1 MFKPSTPKEFV
12 TAGIAILAMVVLAS
26 LAVTGVRTLGKHD
39 KREAARHASA
49 VGPQA
54 LASSPQNR
62 ARVLASMASQP
73 LAFEANQGQ
82 TDPQVKYM
90 ARGNGYTLFLTAN
103 DAVFTLHSSA
113 REKSAVNSTAIQN
126 SNDGSSA
133 IRLHLVGGNP
143 HSRISAAAQL
153 PSHSN
158 YFIGNDRTRWHA
170 GVPQYARVSFRDAY
184 PGVDMAYYGVQKQLE
199 FDFIV
204 APGTSPHPIRLG
216 VTGAEHI
223 STDHAGNLILAS
235 SAGNVLLHK
244 PVAYQKNNSERQP
257 VEARFVLQAHNQ
269 VSFELGDYDRSREL
283 VIDPSVTYATYLG
296 GTAEDDGNAI
306 AVDGSGNAYV
316 TGQTQSNPFPGTT
329 GGYVGASDVFV
340 TKISANGSTLDY
352 STYVGGLQ
360 DDSGNAIA
368 VDASGNAFI
377 AGGTASSDFPTTAGV
392 LQKTFGGG
400 AHDAFLLELAANG
413 SILYSAFL
421 GGNGDDVANGIAL
434 AGDGSGDVLVVGST
448 GSTNFP
454 TTPNGLQTAIA
465 GTANGFVTRFNALFS
480 ALAYSTYLGG
490 GTGDFA
496 SAVASDGSGNAYVT
510 GGTVNANFVTTQG
523 AYQTTFGGLSDAFVT
538 VINPSG
544 SARVY
549 STFLGGNANDSGL
562 GIAVDGSKDA
572 YVTGSTSSSNFPL
585 GVVRLQ
591 GTLKGSQDAFV
602 SELNPQGS
610 QLLYSTYLG
619 GGGIDA
625 GLAITVDSAANAYVT
640 GMTGSSDFPTANA
653 TQSTYGGQN
662 DAFVSVLNSGGSVLT
677 FSTYLGGS
685 GAENTST
692 SNGGGSL
699 AGIAVDSATNIYVT
713 GSTAST
719 DFPTVSAEQTSAGGT
734 GDAFVAK
741 FLNPPPGFS
750 ITNGALS
757 PTSGTPGV
765 SATATITV
773 TSTTATFS
781 SAVALACSVAP
792 AVAKAPTCSF
802 DKPSVTPPANG
813 TVTATLTVATTG
825 SSAMLEG
832 PSSRRPSGIV
842 YAMLLPIGVI
852 SLLGAGLGVAG
863 SRRKKLLGFFVLGLL
878 VSALLLLPACGGSS
892 GGGGGSGGTPT
903 GPYII
908 TVTGTS
914 GSAAVTGSPTLTLTV
929 N

>member
-1 MFKPSTPKEFV
+1 MFKPSTPKEFR
-12 TAGIAILAMVVLAS
+12 TAGIVILAIVVLAAF
-26 LAVTGVRTLGKHD
+26 AVTGVRTLGKHD
-39 KREAARHASA
+39 KTAIAQHAATR
-49 VGPQA
+49 PQA
-54 LASSPQNR
+54 LATSPQNP
-62 ARVLASMASQP
+62 ARILASMASQP

-82 TDPQVKYM
+82 TDPQVQYM
-90 ARGNGYTLFLTAN
+90 ARGNGYTVFLTAN
-103 DAVFTLHSSA
+103 DAVFALHSASRGA
-113 REKSAVNSTAIQN
+113 EKSAANRPSDQNSTQRSA
-126 SNDGSSA
+126 A
-133 IRLHLVGGNP
+133 IRLHLVGGNTHP
-143 HSRISAAAQL
+143 PVSAASQL

-158 YFIGNDRTRWHA
+158 YFIGNDRTRWHSD
-170 GVPQYARVSFRDAY
+170 VPQYARVSLHDAY
-184 PGVDMAYYGVQKQLE
+184 PGVDMDYYGVQKQLE

-204 APGTSPHPIRLG
+204 APGASPKPIRLG
-216 VTGAEHI
+216 VSGADRL
-223 STDHAGNLILAS
+223 STDEQGNLILAS
-235 SAGNVLLHK
+235 SAGDVLLHK
-244 PVAYQKNNSERQP
+244 PVAYQKKNGERQP
-257 VEARFVLQAHNQ
+257 ITARFVMQAHNQ

-329 GGYVGASDVFV
+329 GGYVGAFDVFV
-340 TKISANGSTLDY
+340 TKISANGLTLDY

-360 DDSGNAIA
+360 NDSGNAIA
-368 VDASGNAFI
+368 VNASGNAFI
-377 AGGTASSDFPTTAGV
+377 AGGTASSDFPTTVGV
-392 LQKTFGGG
+392 LQRTFGGG

-413 SILYSAFL
+413 SLLHSTFL
-421 GGNGDDVANGIAL
+421 GGGGDDVANGIAI
-434 AGDGSGDVLVVGST
+434 AGDGSADVLVVGST

-454 TTPNGLQTAIA
+454 TPNGLQTAIA
-465 GTANGFVTRFNALFS
+465 GTANGFVTRFNPTFS

-510 GGTVNANFVTTQG
+510 GGTLNANFVTTQG
-523 AYQTTFGGLSDAFVT
+523 AYQTTLGGLSDAFVT

-549 STFLGGNANDSGL
+549 STFLGGSSNDSGG
-562 GIAVDGSKDA
+562 GIAVDSSQDA
-572 YVTGSTSSSNFPL
+572 YVTGSTTSSNFPL
-585 GVVRLQ
+585 GVSRLQ
-591 GTLKGSQDAFV
+591 ATLKGTQDAFV
-602 SELNPQGS
+602 SELNPAGS

-619 GGGIDA
+619 GSGIDT
-625 GLAITVDSAANAYVT
+625 GLAIAVDSSQNAYVT
-640 GMTGSSDFPTANA
+640 GMTGSQDFPTANA
-653 TQSTYGGQN
+653 TQSSYGGQN

-692 SNGGGSL
+692 TNGGGSL
-699 AGIAVDSATNIYVT
+699 AGIAVDSATNVYVT

-719 DFPTVSAEQTSAGGT
+719 DFPTVSAEQPNSGLGGD
-734 GDAFVAK
+734 GFVAK

-773 TSTTATFS
+773 TSTTSTFN

-802 DKPSVTPPANG
+802 SNASVTPPANG
-813 TVTATLTVATTG
+813 TVTSTLNVATTG
-825 SSAMLEG
+825 SSAMLES

-842 YAMLLPIGVI
+842 YAMLLPIGAI
-852 SLLGAGLGVAG
+852 TLLGAGLGSAG
-863 SRRKKLLGFFVLGLL
+863 SRRKKLFGFFMLGLL
-878 VSALLLLPACGGSS
+878 VSTLLLLPACGGSS

-914 GSAAVTGSPTLTLTV
+914 GSATVTGSPTLTLTV